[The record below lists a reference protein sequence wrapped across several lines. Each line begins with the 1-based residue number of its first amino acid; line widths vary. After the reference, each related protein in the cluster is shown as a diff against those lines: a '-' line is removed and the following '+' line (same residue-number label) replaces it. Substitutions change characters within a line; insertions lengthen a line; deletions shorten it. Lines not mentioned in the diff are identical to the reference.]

1 VRKADNLTTILC
13 RCHENL
19 GTLNSWKPLGHSRPV
34 TGLLLISCTSGF
46 SFLINNRSMVEKR
59 IGLRG
64 SLLICFIKWSP
75 SNNGILKYV
84 VAGSVTLLYR
94 WLPSP
99 LSHRAARLKERER
112 NNSGNITT
120 TRRASRIFSCSFDSL
135 MSR

>member
-1 VRKADNLTTILC
+1 MLTMILYLHMLNIASRK
-13 RCHENL
+13 
-19 GTLNSWKPLGHSRPV
+19 PV
-34 TGLLLISCTSGF
+34 LPRTKWAAISCTSSF
-46 SFLINNRSMVEKR
+46 YFLINNRNMVEKR
-59 IGLRG
+59 IGLRD
-64 SLLICFIKWSP
+64 SLLICVIKWSP

-99 LSHRAARLKERER
+99 LSHHAARLKERER

-120 TRRASRIFSCSFDSL
+120 TRRAGRIFSCSFDSL